1 MNCIACH
8 TAPPILNQ
16 FGQRFLE
23 IGYQLLGTEDGGIIG
38 KKKQCEVTIDYVTNY
53 SGFRIVGN
61 AIRSWGVSRSR
72 TLQALTP
79 RLSKTRRI
87 SRFLK
92 NFVLFAGRT
101 MAKNVGFMVELG
113 HDVEGGDA
121 TVGQGFVTF
130 NNIGYHDLA
139 HL

>member
-1 MNCIACH
+1 MNWIACH
-8 TAPPILNQ
+8 TAAPIPNQ

-61 AIRSWGVSRSR
+61 AIRSWRVSRSR

-79 RLSKTRRI
+79 GLSKTRRI

-92 NFVLFAGRT
+92 ISCCSPAARWLRMSGLWWNWAMMLKGAMLPWSG
-101 MAKNVGFMVELG
+101 AS
-113 HDVEGGDA
+113 
-121 TVGQGFVTF
+121 
-130 NNIGYHDLA
+130 
-139 HL
+139 